1 MGTTNQKSTIDMHI
15 KKKKQSKHNTK
26 ERHQITKRQERR
38 GRRPTKKNLKQKQ
51 KYTY

>member
-26 ERHQITKRQERR
+26 DNVKSQKDKR
-38 GRRPTKKNLKQKQ
+38 GREGDPQKQ
-51 KYTY
+51 I